1 MGEYE
6 RQTFN
11 LTGRFPKWD
20 TKYINHK
27 RKKLINWT
35 IIKFKNFYSSKDIIK
50 RVKSEQ
56 KIFLIHTS
64 NKGLIQRVPKQLLLI
79 DPYWLHASKQT
90 QLITIITHKRMVIET
105 TCPTKHSSFPQ
116 ELPSTE
122 RWLATRGGESSK
134 ACCHHRST
142 WHGSTCAQLPLEDR
156 GQHPQAK
163 TGVHI
168 CKRKKKEAAAATYVT
183 HKTWNSFYLVLYR
196 QSLPTHDLGNKILL
210 S

>member
-1 MGEYE
+1 MGEYK

-79 DPYWLHASKQT
+79 NKKMKDNLKGKQAKENST
-90 QLITIITHKRMVIET
+90 PSPWRWKVLRLGSH
-105 TCPTKHSSFPQ
+105 Q
-116 ELPSTE
+116 EAGVT
-122 RWLATRGGESSK
+122 ATRTPCRAQKGQNGKDGKQHRLGRTTSCK
-134 ACCHHRST
+134 MAWPVGCVACRLC
-142 WHGSTCAQLPLEDR
+142 GL
-156 GQHPQAK
+156 
-163 TGVHI
+163 
-168 CKRKKKEAAAATYVT
+168 
-183 HKTWNSFYLVLYR
+183 
-196 QSLPTHDLGNKILL
+196 
-210 S
+210 